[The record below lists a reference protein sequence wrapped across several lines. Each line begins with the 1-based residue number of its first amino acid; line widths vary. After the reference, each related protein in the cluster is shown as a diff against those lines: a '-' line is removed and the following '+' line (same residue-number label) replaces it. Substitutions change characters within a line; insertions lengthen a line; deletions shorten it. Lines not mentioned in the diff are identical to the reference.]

1 MGNPSF
7 IPHASKIAE
16 GGCISLVGMAGAGKS
31 TIGRELAALLGWP
44 HIDTDNSI
52 EAVYGTRLQNLADA
66 VEKQAFLDLE
76 GEVISRLKVCRCVI
90 STGGSVA
97 YRKKGVDH
105 LKTLGP
111 IVHIAVPL
119 DIVLERIAR
128 KPDRGLAI
136 APGQTL
142 EDLYNERMPLY
153 EAIADFTITG
163 GRASAASYAEQIALW
178 MQEEA

>member
-1 MGNPSF
+1 MGTPSF
-7 IPHASKIAE
+7 IPHKSKVGE
-16 GGCISLVGMAGAGKS
+16 SCCVSLVGMAGAGKS
-31 TIGRELAALLGWP
+31 TIGRELAALLDWA

-52 EAVYGTRLQNLADA
+52 EALYGTRLQNLTDI
-66 VEKQAFLDLE
+66 VEKQDFLDLE
-76 GEVISRLKVCRCVI
+76 GEVISRLKLCRCVI

-153 EAIADFTITG
+153 EAIADFTIPG
-163 GRASAASYAEQIALW
+163 GRAPAASYAAQIAAWL
-178 MQEEA
+178 QEEA